1 MIDVLGVLMG
11 IDMQGFTRPEG
22 SDELP
27 PDVRPGSPPQSPP
40 ASTSAPPKPE
50 TAPAEEDVQ
59 MEDVDEEEAKAKK
72 EAEQAKKAGGE
83 AYKKRDFDEAIKQF
97 EHAWDTWPQD
107 ITFLSNLGGESHQI
121 TGIANDSRLHFASCL
136 LRERGL

>member
-27 PDVRPGSPPQSPP
+27 PEVQTSSPPQSPP
-40 ASTSAPPKPE
+40 PTSAPPKSDP
-50 TAPAEEDVQ
+50 APAEEDVQ
-59 MEDVDEEEAKAKK
+59 MEEDDEEEAKAKK
-72 EAEQAKKAGGE
+72 EAEQAKKAGSE

-97 EHAWDTWPQD
+97 EHAWDAWPQD

-121 TGIANDSRLHFASCL
+121 IGIADDSRLHFASCL

>member
-27 PDVRPGSPPQSPP
+27 PEFGPSSPPQSPAP
-40 ASTSAPPKPE
+40 TSAPPKPE
-50 TAPAEEDVQ
+50 TKSDPAPTVEEDIQ
-59 MEDVDEEEAKAKK
+59 MEEDDEEEAKAKK
-72 EAEQAKKAGGE
+72 EAEQAKKAGNE

-97 EHAWDTWPQD
+97 EHAWDAWPQD

-121 TGIANDSRLHFASCL
+121 TGIADD
-136 LRERGL
+136 